1 MSLSVIMDLLNKQK
15 IVEGM
20 VRSQSSARH
29 DLVETVVHKQHL
41 AELRSLLGRLPAAEI
56 GDILE
61 TLAAE
66 DAAQL
71 WQLLDDERA
80 NEVLWEVSPALGERL
95 AGPREPRFRAG
106 QINVYQLENGRMR
119 VMDIACR
126 KDMEDVHPV
135 WIDLLGASQAE
146 RNWIGRKF
154 GLDLPDP
161 DDLTDLEASARF
173 HVDDNGEVHLHSNF
187 LLDRDGDSRSVPVAF
202 IMHRN
207 MLFTLRNEDLP
218 VFRLQ
223 RLRARNQ
230 PGAVTDCKDLLLELY
245 AADVEYS
252 ADALEDTYA
261 TLRQV
266 GQEVLRENVSDADA
280 ARFLANIAAEEDL
293 NGRIRSN
300 MLDTQRAV
308 SFLIRGRF
316 LNEEQIDD
324 AREIMRD
331 IESLNS
337 HTAFL
342 FDKIN
347 FLLDATVGF
356 INVNQNKRV
365 SQLTVAGVVF
375 MPINVLAGIGGMSE
389 FSMMTQGIPWPFAYG
404 GFILAMIMV
413 GWTTYATVKM
423 FERKR
428 KNHSLLAQAKPRQ
441 RGGP

>member
-1 MSLSVIMDLLNKQK
+1 MSLTVIQDLLNKQK
-15 IVEGM
+15 LVESM
-20 VRSQSSARH
+20 VRSQATARH

-41 AELRSLLGRLPAAEI
+41 AELRALLDRLPAAEI
-56 GDILE
+56 GGILE
-61 TLAAE
+61 TLSVE

-71 WQLLDDERA
+71 WQLLSEDRA
-80 NEVLWEVSPALGERL
+80 NDVLWEVSHELGERL

-106 QINVYQLENGRMR
+106 QINAYELVGGRMR
-119 VMDIACR
+119 VLDIDCR
-126 KDMEDVHPV
+126 KDMENVSPV
-135 WIDLLGASQAE
+135 WIDLLGASESE
-146 RNWIGRKF
+146 RNWIGRKY
-154 GLDLPDP
+154 GLELPDP

-173 HVDDNGEVHLHSNF
+173 HVEDSGEIHLHSNF

-202 IMHRN
+202 IIHRDV
-207 MLFTLRNEDLP
+207 LFTLRNEDLP

-230 PGAVTDCKDLLLELY
+230 PGAVSDCKDLLLELY

-252 ADALEDTYA
+252 ADALEDTYS
-261 TLRQV
+261 TLREV
-266 GQEVLRENVSDADA
+266 GQQVLHENVTDADA
-280 ARFLANIAAEEDL
+280 ARFLADIAAEEDL

-375 MPINVLAGIGGMSE
+375 MPLNVLAGIGGMSE
-389 FSMMTQGIPWPFAYG
+389 FSMMTQGIPWPVAYG
-404 GFILAMIMV
+404 AFIFAMLIV
-413 GWTTYATVKM
+413 GWATYAMVKM
-423 FERKR
+423 FERK
-428 KNHSLLAQAKPRQ
+428 KKLTSLFNRAKAKV
-441 RGGP
+441 

>member
-1 MSLSVIMDLLNKQK
+1 MSLSVILDLLNKQK

-20 VRSQSSARH
+20 VRTQTTGRH

-41 AELRSLLGRLPAAEI
+41 AELRALLERLPSAEI
-56 GDILE
+56 GEILG
-61 TLAAE
+61 TLSPE
-66 DAAQL
+66 DGRVL
-71 WQLLDDERA
+71 WPLLDDDHA
-80 NEVLWEVSPALGERL
+80 NDVLWEIPPALGEQL
-95 AGPREPRFRAG
+95 AGPREPQFRAG
-106 QINVYQLENGRMR
+106 QINVYELVSGRMK
-119 VMDIACR
+119 VLDIACR
-126 KDMEDVHPV
+126 ADMEEIRPI
-135 WIDLLGASQAE
+135 WIDLLGASEAE
-146 RNWIGRKF
+146 RAWIGRKY

-161 DDLTDLEASARF
+161 DNLTDLEASARF
-173 HVDDNGEVHLHSNF
+173 HVEEHGEVHLHSNF
-187 LLDRDGDSRSVPVAF
+187 LLDRDGDSRSIPVAF
-202 IMHRN
+202 IMHRDI
-207 MLFTLRNEDLP
+207 LFTLRNEDLP

-230 PGAVTDCKDLLLELY
+230 PGAVSNCKDLLLELY

-261 TLRQV
+261 TLRRV
-266 GQEVLRENVSDADA
+266 GQEVLSENVSDSDA
-280 ARFLANIAAEEDL
+280 ARLLSNIATEEDL

-316 LNEEQIDD
+316 LGEEQIDD

-375 MPINVLAGIGGMSE
+375 MPLNVLAGIGGMSE
-389 FSMMTQGIPWPFAYG
+389 FSMMTQGIPWPIAYG
-404 GFILAMIMV
+404 AFVIGMGAV
-413 GWTTYATVKM
+413 GWTTYLAVRL
-423 FERKR
+423 FERKKKMNAFFAAR
-428 KNHSLLAQAKPRQ
+428 PKARAV
-441 RGGP
+441 

>member
-1 MSLSVIMDLLNKQK
+1 MSLTVIQDLLSKQK
-15 IVEGM
+15 IVEDM

-41 AELRSLLGRLPAAEI
+41 AELRALLDRLSAAEI
-56 GDILE
+56 GSILE
-61 TLAAE
+61 NLTAE
-66 DAAQL
+66 DAGQL
-71 WQLLDDERA
+71 WQLLDDDRA
-80 NEVLWEVSPALGERL
+80 NDVLWEVSPERGERL

-106 QINVYQLENGRMR
+106 QINAYELVGGRMR
-119 VMDIACR
+119 VLDIACR
-126 KDMEDVHPV
+126 KDMENVAPV
-135 WIDLLGASQAE
+135 WIDLLGASESE
-146 RNWIGRKF
+146 RNWIGRKY
-154 GLDLPDP
+154 GLELPNP

-173 HVDDNGEVHLHSNF
+173 HVEDSGEVHLHSNF

-202 IMHRN
+202 IMHHDV
-207 MLFTLRNEDLP
+207 LFTLRNEDLP

-230 PGAVTDCKDLLLELY
+230 PGAVTNCKDLLLELY

-280 ARFLANIAAEEDL
+280 ARFLADIAAEEDL

-375 MPINVLAGIGGMSE
+375 MPLNVLAGIGGMSE

-404 GFILAMIMV
+404 AFIVAMLVV
-413 GWTTYATVKM
+413 GWATYVTVKM
-423 FERKR
+423 FERKKKLSTLFTR
-428 KNHSLLAQAKPRQ
+428 SKPRV
-441 RGGP
+441 

>member
-1 MSLSVIMDLLNKQK
+1 MSLSVIQDLLSKQK

-41 AELRSLLGRLPAAEI
+41 AELRTLLDRLPAGEI
-56 GDILE
+56 GTILDSLS
-61 TLAAE
+61 TE
-66 DAAQL
+66 DATQL
-71 WQLLDDERA
+71 WQLLNDERA
-80 NEVLWEVSPALGERL
+80 NDVLWEVSPELGERL
-95 AGPREPRFRAG
+95 AGPREPSFRAG
-106 QINVYQLENGRMR
+106 QVNAYELAGGRMR
-119 VMDIACR
+119 VLDIACR
-126 KDMEDVHPV
+126 KDMENVAPV
-135 WIDLLGASQAE
+135 WIDLLGASESE
-146 RNWIGRKF
+146 RNWIGRKY
-154 GLDLPDP
+154 GLELPDP

-173 HVDDNGEVHLHSNF
+173 HVEDSGEIHLHSNF

-202 IMHRN
+202 IIHRN
-207 MLFTLRNEDLP
+207 VLFTLRNEDLP

-230 PGAVTDCKDLLLELY
+230 PGSVTNCKDLLLELY

-261 TLRQV
+261 TLRDV
-266 GQEVLRENVSDADA
+266 GQQVLRENVSDADA
-280 ARFLANIAAEEDL
+280 ARFLADIAAEEDL

-375 MPINVLAGIGGMSE
+375 MPLNVLAGIGGMSE
-389 FSMMTQGIPWPFAYG
+389 FSMMTQGISWPVAYG
-404 GFILAMIMV
+404 AFIVGMLLV
-413 GWTTYATVKM
+413 GWATYLTVKM
-423 FERKR
+423 FERK
-428 KNHSLLAQAKPRQ
+428 KKLSSLFTRSKARL
-441 RGGP
+441 

>member
-1 MSLSVIMDLLNKQK
+1 MSLSLIQDLLSKQK

-29 DLVETVVHKQHL
+29 DLVEAVVHKQHL
-41 AELRSLLGRLPAAEI
+41 AELRALLDRLPAAEI
-56 GDILE
+56 GGILE
-61 TLAAE
+61 SLTAE
-66 DAAQL
+66 DADQL
-71 WQLLDDERA
+71 WQLLDDDRA
-80 NEVLWEVSPALGERL
+80 NDVLWEVSPERGERL

-106 QINVYQLENGRMR
+106 QINAYELVGGRMR
-119 VMDIACR
+119 VLDITCR
-126 KDMEDVHPV
+126 KDMENVAPV
-135 WIDLLGASQAE
+135 WIDLLGASESE
-146 RNWIGRKF
+146 RNWIGRKY
-154 GLDLPDP
+154 GLDLPNP

-173 HVDDNGEVHLHSNF
+173 HVEDSGEVHLHSNF

-202 IMHRN
+202 IIHHDV
-207 MLFTLRNEDLP
+207 LFTLRNEDLP

-230 PGAVTDCKDLLLELY
+230 PGAVTNCKDLLLELY

-280 ARFLANIAAEEDL
+280 ARFLSNIAAEEDL

-375 MPINVLAGIGGMSE
+375 MPLNVLAGIGGMSE
-389 FSMMTQGIPWPFAYG
+389 FSMMTQGIPWPAAYG
-404 GFILAMIMV
+404 AFIVAMIAV
-413 GWTTYATVKM
+413 GWTTYLAVKM
-423 FERKR
+423 FERK
-428 KNHSLLAQAKPRQ
+428 KKLSSLFAKSKSRV
-441 RGGP
+441 